1 MSKREIYQLLKDLRA
16 GKPEPGS
23 QEGQDI
29 LMRAFKED
37 LAMTLQMTDLVPKV
51 FLERGMKLAGFNSA
65 EIGHSLYQDPLS
77 RAEFFAAE
85 RRRADR
91 IGAIGHDDFGYPIG
105 FGVKDP
111 FDTAPTSRTLSE
123 ADPSWMPQEEV
134 WDTGPAAEDDELFPS
149 PMEEMQRRML
159 RGPRPSG
166 A

>member
-1 MSKREIYQLLKDLRA
+1 MSKREIFELLRGLRA
-16 GKPEPGS
+16 GEPEPGS
-23 QEGQDI
+23 KEGQDI

-37 LAMTLQMTDLVPKV
+37 LDMTLKMTDLVPKV

-65 EIGHSLYQDPLS
+65 EIGHSLYPDPLS

-111 FDTAPTSRTLSE
+111 FDTAPTARALAE
-123 ADPSWMPQEEV
+123 ADPTWMPIEEV
-134 WDTGPAAEDDELFPS
+134 GGTDAAPEDEDLFPS

-159 RGPRPSG
+159 RGPRPS
-166 A
+166 